1 MQKSRLQ
8 TVYFVVF
15 LLLVI
20 IPVTGIGIGSLS
32 ILRRIMLDS
41 AVSKV
46 QLAQENVSSVLSTE
60 IKNASLQ
67 LAHLLYVN
75 NGQIISLATRTQTE
89 DLTRRYE
96 YITQLTTAVNY
107 VIKPV
112 SEIKSLKF
120 YMSDGSSL
128 YLKEEIDEPYTLIK
142 KEPWYQAALDKR
154 GTVHVGAFLENA
166 VTGRNTVPSGDT
178 LIIVAAMSPDM
189 IAHPQNTIETVALFI
204 RSQADNVTA
213 GYNHSDY
220 KEMGFMYITDR
231 TGKILVQQNA
241 PKMNFS
247 PNVFESK
254 NSDTTGSTATVKTI
268 QTNNAVNKIIIT
280 EQPDTGWK
288 IISVVDTQTLL
299 QNFYRIAFIII
310 AVSGVLL
317 ILFMIF
323 SRYFLK
329 TIIHPVNRMIEGLT
343 QVEAGDFSVNIEP
356 CGHSEVRKMIDSFN
370 HTVSRLKTVNEEKDR
385 ERQLKYNAE
394 LKALQSQINP
404 HFLVNALTSIRFM
417 AQVAKFDSLRKM
429 AEALI
434 KILTCSFRSNSGFYP
449 LREELDVLA
458 GFIYLMQIRYSD
470 NFKVE
475 YEIDETCLDCSVPRL
490 ILQPLVEN
498 AIVHAFNEMEDPGCI
513 RIRIKKIKNY
523 VQICIEDNGCGMSA
537 GQTAQLLNAESVPDD
552 EPADYTSIGIKNVHH
567 RLILNFGSEYGLSIH
582 SIPGQGTNILLR
594 IPYHV

>member
-32 ILRRIMLDS
+32 ILRHIMLDS

-75 NGQIISLATRTQTE
+75 NGQIISLAARTQTE

-178 LIIVAAMSPDM
+178 LIIVVAMSPDM

-254 NSDTTGSTATVKTI
+254 NSDTTDSTATVKTI
-268 QTNNAVNKIIIT
+268 QTNSAVNKIIIT

-552 EPADYTSIGIKNVHH
+552 DPADYTSIGIKNVHH

>member
-32 ILRRIMLDS
+32 ILRHIMLDS

-75 NGQIISLATRTQTE
+75 NGQIISLAARTQTE

-178 LIIVAAMSPDM
+178 LIIVVAMSPDM

-254 NSDTTGSTATVKTI
+254 NSDTTDSTATVKTI
-268 QTNNAVNKIIIT
+268 QTNSAVNKIIIT

-449 LREELDVLA
+449 LKEELDVLA

-513 RIRIKKIKNY
+513 RIQIKKIKNY

>member
-32 ILRRIMLDS
+32 ILRHIMLDS

-75 NGQIISLATRTQTE
+75 NGQIISLAARTQTE

-254 NSDTTGSTATVKTI
+254 NSDTTDSTATVKTI
-268 QTNNAVNKIIIT
+268 QTNSAVNKIIIT

-343 QVEAGDFSVNIEP
+343 QVEAGDFSVNIES

-470 NFKVE
+470 NFKGL
-475 YEIDETCLDCSVPRL
+475 C
-490 ILQPLVEN
+490 
-498 AIVHAFNEMEDPGCI
+498 
-513 RIRIKKIKNY
+513 
-523 VQICIEDNGCGMSA
+523 QI
-537 GQTAQLLNAESVPDD
+537 
-552 EPADYTSIGIKNVHH
+552 
-567 RLILNFGSEYGLSIH
+567 
-582 SIPGQGTNILLR
+582 
-594 IPYHV
+594 

>member
-75 NGQIISLATRTQTE
+75 NGQIISLAARTQTE

-178 LIIVAAMSPDM
+178 LIIVVAMSPDM

-254 NSDTTGSTATVKTI
+254 NSDTTDSTATVKTI
-268 QTNNAVNKIIIT
+268 QTNSAVNKIIIT

>member
-32 ILRRIMLDS
+32 ILRHIMLDS

-75 NGQIISLATRTQTE
+75 NGQIISLAARTQTE

-254 NSDTTGSTATVKTI
+254 NSDTTDSTATVKTI
-268 QTNNAVNKIIIT
+268 QTNSAVNKIIIT

>member
-75 NGQIISLATRTQTE
+75 NGQIISLAARTQTE

-213 GYNHSDY
+213 GYNYSDY

-254 NSDTTGSTATVKTI
+254 NSDTTDSTATVKTI
-268 QTNNAVNKIIIT
+268 QTNSAVNKIIIT

>member
-32 ILRRIMLDS
+32 ILRHIMLDS

-75 NGQIISLATRTQTE
+75 NGQIISLAARTQTE

-204 RSQADNVTA
+204 RSQADNVIA

-254 NSDTTGSTATVKTI
+254 NSDTTDSTATVKTI
-268 QTNNAVNKIIIT
+268 QTNSAVNKIIIT

-343 QVEAGDFSVNIEP
+343 QVEAGDFSVNIES

>member
-32 ILRRIMLDS
+32 ILRHIMLDS

-268 QTNNAVNKIIIT
+268 QTNSAVNKIIIT

-449 LREELDVLA
+449 LKEELDVLA

>member
-32 ILRRIMLDS
+32 ILRHIMLDS

-75 NGQIISLATRTQTE
+75 NGQIISLAARTQTE

-220 KEMGFMYITDR
+220 KEMSFMYITDR

-254 NSDTTGSTATVKTI
+254 NSDTTDSTATVKTI
-268 QTNNAVNKIIIT
+268 QTNSAVNKIIIT

>member
-75 NGQIISLATRTQTE
+75 NGQIISLAARTQTE

-178 LIIVAAMSPDM
+178 LIIVVAMSPDM

-254 NSDTTGSTATVKTI
+254 NSDTTDSTATVKTI
-268 QTNNAVNKIIIT
+268 QTNSAVNKIIIT

-404 HFLVNALTSIRFM
+404 HFLVNELTSIRFM

>member
-32 ILRRIMLDS
+32 ILRHIMLDS

-75 NGQIISLATRTQTE
+75 NGQIISLAARTQTE

-128 YLKEEIDEPYTLIK
+128 YLKEEIDEPHTLIK

-213 GYNHSDY
+213 GYNHS
-220 KEMGFMYITDR
+220 
-231 TGKILVQQNA
+231 
-241 PKMNFS
+241 
-247 PNVFESK
+247 
-254 NSDTTGSTATVKTI
+254 
-268 QTNNAVNKIIIT
+268 
-280 EQPDTGWK
+280 
-288 IISVVDTQTLL
+288 
-299 QNFYRIAFIII
+299 
-310 AVSGVLL
+310 
-317 ILFMIF
+317 
-323 SRYFLK
+323 
-329 TIIHPVNRMIEGLT
+329 
-343 QVEAGDFSVNIEP
+343 
-356 CGHSEVRKMIDSFN
+356 
-370 HTVSRLKTVNEEKDR
+370 
-385 ERQLKYNAE
+385 ERWE
-394 LKALQSQINP
+394 
-404 HFLVNALTSIRFM
+404 
-417 AQVAKFDSLRKM
+417 
-429 AEALI
+429 
-434 KILTCSFRSNSGFYP
+434 
-449 LREELDVLA
+449 
-458 GFIYLMQIRYSD
+458 
-470 NFKVE
+470 
-475 YEIDETCLDCSVPRL
+475 
-490 ILQPLVEN
+490 
-498 AIVHAFNEMEDPGCI
+498 
-513 RIRIKKIKNY
+513 
-523 VQICIEDNGCGMSA
+523 
-537 GQTAQLLNAESVPDD
+537 
-552 EPADYTSIGIKNVHH
+552 H
-567 RLILNFGSEYGLSIH
+567 RLLFILHLI
-582 SIPGQGTNILLR
+582 
-594 IPYHV
+594 

>member
-32 ILRRIMLDS
+32 ILRHIMLDS

-75 NGQIISLATRTQTE
+75 NGQIISLAARTQTE

-204 RSQADNVTA
+204 RSQADNVIA

-254 NSDTTGSTATVKTI
+254 NSDTTDSTATVKTI
-268 QTNNAVNKIIIT
+268 QTNSAVNKIIIT